1 MSKSA
6 QGSLLETIKEKSSEL
21 INSFD
26 FSYENLITLAQYIG
40 IGLGVGFVLK
50 RYGTILFFGC
60 VIAGLALYGLHSFDF
75 ITVNSEKL
83 KLFFGFSHDM
93 TMREISDFCFNWI
106 KTHPWWSV
114 SFCVGFFAGYKLG

>member
-6 QGSLLETIKEKSSEL
+6 QGSLLETIKQKSSGL

-60 VIAGLALYGLHSFDF
+60 VIAGFALLW
-75 ITVNSEKL
+75 IT
-83 KLFFGFSHDM
+83 FF
-93 TMREISDFCFNWI
+93 
-106 KTHPWWSV
+106 
-114 SFCVGFFAGYKLG
+114 